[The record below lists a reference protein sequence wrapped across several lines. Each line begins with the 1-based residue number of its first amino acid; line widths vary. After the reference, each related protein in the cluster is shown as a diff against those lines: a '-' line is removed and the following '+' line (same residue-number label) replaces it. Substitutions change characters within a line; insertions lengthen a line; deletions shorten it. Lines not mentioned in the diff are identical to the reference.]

1 MVTCQRS
8 RELLLSSQFF
18 MKGLGFRV
26 LNPQPLTI
34 YVQCTLGISC
44 SNKSYKKAIR
54 WELTCGT
61 RRRRSLGADSKAGLA
76 FFTST
81 WSGESTSKVTLLTL
95 TTCNEQ
101 KKSRIVIYGFCC
113 HVQIHVTC
121 TFIIKLPL
129 HKFLQILWSDGM
141 SCNWVKQTL
150 QNLTTSGVIY
160 AAGSVIS

>member
-1 MVTCQRS
+1 MVTRQRS
-8 RELLLSSQFF
+8 RELLLTSPFF
-18 MKGLGFRV
+18 MKGLGFKT
-26 LNPQPLTI
+26 LTI

-44 SNKSYKKAIR
+44 SNKSYKKANR
-54 WELTCGT
+54 WELTWGT
-61 RRRRSLGADSKAGLA
+61 RRRRSLGADIKAGLA

-101 KKSRIVIYGFCC
+101 KKSRIVIYGLCC
-113 HVQIHVTC
+113 HLQIHVTC

-129 HKFLQILWSDGM
+129 HKFLQILWSYGM